1 MKKLNKTF
9 KINPLYESDGYKL
22 GHPSMLADNTKREY
36 WTWIPRNLKYMH
48 ESINKIMSAG
58 QQVAVRYIHSHFQEN
73 FFDIDKKE
81 AMKFMEDMSLYL
93 GVPYEND
100 YFSDLYDLGYLP
112 IHIQALPEG
121 IFTNANIP
129 QLTGINTNDNFA
141 WLGLYLE
148 TLFSKLLWQMPT
160 VATIGEKFKSNAVE
174 WTLKTDKE
182 NIALADFM
190 CHDFHS
196 RGGNPFSATVI
207 GLAHSFSNLGTDTLN
222 TIPASRYYYDFPE
235 DQTPVYSVNATEH
248 SVTTT
253 GIFYYKNKLEK
264 GLLNDEIEKYY
275 KSDIPCEGSIEEPDY
290 LAIAELLN
298 LKRLLKKFPTGILS
312 YVSDTFDL
320 WKLITFI
327 LPRVKNEVLARDGKL
342 VIRPDSGDPVK
353 IITGSD
359 KINSIIQLNE
369 RQTKKLTDEY
379 NDINDFLVDY
389 FKEKISFDDH
399 YDDEETFIVEY
410 ENKYYEVICSVGECI
425 EASWDGTIFETD
437 VSVTEA
443 ELQMTSA
450 DKGVVELLYDVFG
463 GHINDQGYKLLD
475 SHIGVIYGDSINLE
489 RQVSIYERLEKKRF
503 AATNVVLGIGSFT
516 YVMMTRDSAGYAA
529 KGAWFEIEEDGIR
542 EQFNIF
548 KDPITDDG
556 TKTSLKGFQYVDF
569 VDGEYV
575 NESEVSE
582 EKAYSEDNVLQTIY
596 KDGKFYNQTT
606 IAEIRERIKN
616 K

>member
-1 MKKLNKTF
+1 MKKLDKTF
-9 KINPLYESDGYKL
+9 KINPLYEADGYKL
-22 GHPSMLADNTKREY
+22 GHPSMLAPNTKREY

-48 ESINKIMSAG
+48 KSIDKIMSAG

-73 FFDIDKKE
+73 FFNLEKSE

-129 QLTGINTNDNFA
+129 HVTGINTNDNFA

-196 RGGNPFSATVI
+196 RGGNPFSATII
-207 GLAHSFSNLGTDTLN
+207 GLAHTFSNLGTDTLN

-320 WKLITFI
+320 WKLLTFI
-327 LPRVKNEVLARDGKL
+327 LPRLKDEIMARDGKL
-342 VIRPDSGDPVK
+342 VIRPDSGDPVDILCGTTK
-353 IITGSD
+353 VFDSTFID
-359 KINSIIQLNE
+359 NE
-369 RQTKKLTDEY
+369 IG
-379 NDINDFLVDY
+379 DILVDGVHY
-389 FKEKISFDDH
+389 KDNGYSNNHRWEVNHIVDDN
-399 YDDEETFIVEY
+399 VKP
-410 ENKYYEVICSVGECI
+410 EN
-425 EASWDGTIFETD
+425 
-437 VSVTEA
+437 
-443 ELQMTSA
+443 
-450 DKGVVELLYDVFG
+450 KGVVELLWNAFG
-463 GHINDQGYKLLD
+463 GHINDQGYKVLD
-475 SHIGVIYGDSINLE
+475 SHIGTIYGDSINLE
-489 RQVSIYERLEKKRF
+489 RQLDIYTRLEKKGF

-529 KGAWFEIEEDGIR
+529 KGAWFEIEENGIR

-556 TKTSLKGFQYVDF
+556 TKTSLKGFQYVSL

-606 IAEIRERIKN
+606 IPEIRERIKN